1 MLAILK
7 FFRGDYMNALK
18 PLNLAGRLYDLTDEQ
33 LEKGMTDAEVELVS
47 LILMTAT
54 ENKLEPTQLERVF
67 CEADEQYNNY
77 KLKSKI

>member
-1 MLAILK
+1 
-7 FFRGDYMNALK
+7 
-18 PLNLAGRLYDLTDEQ
+18 
-33 LEKGMTDAEVELVS
+33 MTDAEVELVS

-54 ENKLEPTQLERVF
+54 ENKLETAQLERVF

>member
-1 MLAILK
+1 MKTLK
-7 FFRGDYMNALK
+7 S
-18 PLNLAGRLYDLTDEQ
+18 LNLVGRLYDLTDEQ
-33 LEKGMTDAEVELVS
+33 LEADMTNEEVELVS

-54 ENKLEPTQLERVF
+54 ENKLEPAQLERVF

>member
-1 MLAILK
+1 
-7 FFRGDYMNALK
+7 MNALK

>member
-1 MLAILK
+1 
-7 FFRGDYMNALK
+7 MNALK
-18 PLNLAGRLYDLTDEQ
+18 ALNLTGRLYDLTDEQ

-54 ENKLEPTQLERVF
+54 ENKLEPAQLERVF
-67 CEADEQYNNY
+67 CEADAQYHNY